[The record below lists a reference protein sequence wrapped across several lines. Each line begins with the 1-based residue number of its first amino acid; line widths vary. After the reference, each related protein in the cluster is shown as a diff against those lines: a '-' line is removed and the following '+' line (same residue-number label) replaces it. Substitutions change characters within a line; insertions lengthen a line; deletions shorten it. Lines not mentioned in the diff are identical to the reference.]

1 MKRSVDRFGKDR
13 QGKLPVNGLVRIRLE
28 AEQPGPTVCVVGGV
42 HGDELIGTAAM
53 HALDEFLQE
62 HLMCGTVTMIPC
74 ANPDGAVRRVR
85 YVPGDRLD
93 LNRAFPGDKA
103 GSDSAQLA
111 QLIWSEIE
119 EQSPDFLLDLH
130 SDSGHAI
137 PYGILDRPVSTSG
150 RRRVE
155 LEDELRTLANGSGLC
170 WFWEYPDDL
179 YRKSGLERSLSGA
192 VLNRLGIPTLTME
205 MGPKGRMDKSSV
217 QQMVHAIRG
226 IFVRMGL
233 VEGELVS
240 NEVSQHWKRTSAP
253 RNSVG
258 GVFEPSVAPGSM
270 FSRGCVL
277 GVIRAVSGAIRE
289 EIRAGEDGLILSW
302 NDAAWLAPGSFV
314 GTIAVAE

>member
-1 MKRSVDRFGKDR
+1 MKRSVDRFGQDG

-28 AEQPGPTVCVVGGV
+28 AEKPGPSVFVVGGV

-62 HLMCGTVTMIPC
+62 HLVCGTVTMIPC

-85 YVPGDRLD
+85 HVPGDRRD
-93 LNRAFPGDKA
+93 LNRAFPGNED
-103 GSDSAQLA
+103 GSASAQLA
-111 QLIWSEIE
+111 SLIWSEVE
-119 EQSPDFLLDLH
+119 SKRPDVLLDLH

-137 PYGILDRPVSTSG
+137 PYAILDRPVATKG
-150 RRRVE
+150 KRRVA
-155 LEDELRTLANGSGLC
+155 LEERMRLLADGSGLR

-192 VLNRLGIPTLTME
+192 VLNHLGVPTLTME
-205 MGPKGRMDKSSV
+205 IGPKGRMDNASV
-217 QQMVHAIRG
+217 RQMVAA
-226 IFVRMGL
+226 VRKILLGL
-233 VEGELVS
+233 GVLEGDPVEP
-240 NEVSQHWKRTSAP
+240 NAPQYWRRTSAP
-253 RNSVG
+253 RNGVG
-258 GVFEPSVAPGSM
+258 GVFEPMLAPGST
-270 FSRGCVL
+270 FRTGNVL

-289 EIRAGEDGLILSW
+289 EICAVEDGMILSW